1 MMSERKA
8 TIVLYSLV
16 ISAVALFAGGVW
28 AIVEYH
34 FGKLEGR
41 FNQLGEPHQD
51 STVERRLTTEE
62 LMAQI
67 EELKLQIANLSPA
80 QRAEFER
87 RTRETLHLR
96 LIETDPSQL
105 GDNVSGKSK

>member
-1 MMSERKA
+1 MNERKSRMVVYA
-8 TIVLYSLV
+8 ILLGT
-16 ISAVALFAGGVW
+16 ALIFIAFAW

>member
-1 MMSERKA
+1 
-8 TIVLYSLV
+8 
-16 ISAVALFAGGVW
+16 
-28 AIVEYH
+28 
-34 FGKLEGR
+34 
-41 FNQLGEPHQD
+41 
-51 STVERRLTTEE
+51 
-62 LMAQI
+62 MAQI